1 MTLNWYS
8 VRVIFLASF
17 SEALKYHDFH
27 HLYHTFFFLSEN
39 AAENEEEEKGR
50 MVIHAIE
57 RAMVLG

>member
-1 MTLNWYS
+1 M
-8 VRVIFLASF
+8 IFLASF

-27 HLYHTFFFLSEN
+27 HLYHTFLFLSEN